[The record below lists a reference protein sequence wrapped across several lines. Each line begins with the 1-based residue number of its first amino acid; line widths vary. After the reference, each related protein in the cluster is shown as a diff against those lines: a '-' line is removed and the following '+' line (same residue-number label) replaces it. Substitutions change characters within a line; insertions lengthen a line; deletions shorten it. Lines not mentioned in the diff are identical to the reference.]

1 MNNTTKT
8 RIHLYIGSALTI
20 LLVSGFLVLL
30 NINTPIEYTRNSYS
44 VLLILTIIACAALVL
59 FYARGPVFDVD
70 GKLEALNINAMLIM
84 LLVLIQIA
92 FFFGI
97 ISTRDQILSNQVY
110 NNIRNDITTAQDADV
125 SELNDT
131 LRRFVNDSITEI
143 DVINAS
149 NTVLYSSDPDRIST
163 KIERSRYTY
172 VYDEAFDICFH
183 VDWSFI
189 GKRLWLI
196 VMNMLTVV
204 VTSIFFAVE
213 MVFLMIRVV
222 SKGMEKQQLAVIA
235 VDSDAYEEESAPAVQ
250 GMAGRKASSGARVTD
265 SLYYIRQIAFLFY
278 FASRLSS
285 TFIPIM
291 ARSLY
296 NPFGALSDTTAAGL
310 PQSAETLL
318 TCSAIFITTLILEKK
333 GWKLPFVFGLVMV
346 AAGTLFSGLSPNL
359 VAYILSRALVGL
371 GYGFCWMTLRNIS
384 LFGRTEKDQ
393 ILGFALLNAGIY
405 SGINCGAAIGAI
417 LADILGF
424 RKVFFISAGLT
435 LLTSFFIIRMENAL
449 LPRRVKEK
457 NVPKEAAADSAKT
470 GEAADNAK
478 AAATAAAESSAGSRV
493 AGLQIATAALF
504 VILMIAP
511 ICITDSFMSYYLPLY
526 FEHTGKSVTD
536 VGRAQLLYGLVI
548 VYAGPALS
556 VLILKFRGKSLKN
569 LNVLYNLMVAVS
581 LFLPGLGAGL
591 MLPFLSAALLGTAD
605 SFGFGVQNNFFLD
618 LPAVS
623 KMERS
628 VSLSLLSFIKK
639 LLEMTGP
646 MAFAAVIMIGYQ
658 RGIMIL
664 AVTFAIMAIV
674 FMILSSIMNRS
685 KQPA

>member
-1 MNNTTKT
+1 M
-8 RIHLYIGSALTI
+8 
-20 LLVSGFLVLL
+20 
-30 NINTPIEYTRNSYS
+30 
-44 VLLILTIIACAALVL
+44 
-59 FYARGPVFDVD
+59 
-70 GKLEALNINAMLIM
+70 
-84 LLVLIQIA
+84 
-92 FFFGI
+92 
-97 ISTRDQILSNQVY
+97 
-110 NNIRNDITTAQDADV
+110 
-125 SELNDT
+125 
-131 LRRFVNDSITEI
+131 
-143 DVINAS
+143 INAS
-149 NTVLYSSDPDRIST
+149 NTVMYSSDPARIST

-196 VMNMLTVV
+196 LMNMLTVV

-213 MVFLMIRVV
+213 IVFLMIRVV
-222 SKGMEKQQLAVIA
+222 SKGMEKQQLAVIT
-235 VDSDAYEEESAPAVQ
+235 VDSDAYEEESVPAGQ
-250 GMAGRKASSGARVTD
+250 GMAGGKGPSAARVTD

-333 GWKLPFVFGLVMV
+333 GWKLPFIFGLAMV

-449 LPRRVKEK
+449 LPKRVKEK
-457 NVPKEAAADSAKT
+457 KADKEAAAAKDSVKAGETAAAKDSAKA
-470 GEAADNAK
+470 GEAAAAK
-478 AAATAAAESSAGSRV
+478 DSVKAGEAAAAERSSAGSRV
-493 AGLQIATAALF
+493 TGLQIATAALF
-504 VILMIAP
+504 VVLMIAP

-526 FEHTGKSVTD
+526 FEHSGRPVTD

-605 SFGFGVQNNFFLD
+605 SFGFGVQNNYFLD

-658 RGIMIL
+658 RGIMIM
-664 AVTFAIMAIV
+664 AVTFAIMAFA